1 LDIEGKKA
9 ETSKASQDGY
19 QWQRKELDQG
29 IDNMEIKEKTE
40 VEAWVNRMD
49 CWRYSKVRL
58 GASKDWDD
66 GLR

>member
-1 LDIEGKKA
+1 MDIEGKK
-9 ETSKASQDGY
+9 EEISKASQDGY
-19 QWQRKELDQG
+19 QGQRKKLDHG
-29 IDNMEIKEKTE
+29 IDNMQIKKKE

-49 CWRYSKVRL
+49 CRRYSKIRL